1 MKRLLRYRLS
11 LLLILISLSVSGQTL
26 NSKNNSALIAAAIK
40 KFNDPKGADPMK
52 TYSIINDLMIIKN
65 IESTF
70 GSMNTRVTTM
80 NNKHV
85 K

>member
-11 LLLILISLSVSGQTL
+11 LLLILISLSVSGKTL
-26 NSKNNSALIAAAIK
+26 NSKNNRALIEAAIK

-65 IESTF
+65 SCDANQK
-70 GSMNTRVTTM
+70 NTIDLLTS
-80 NNKHV
+80 
-85 K
+85 